1 MVASE
6 RDDKAAPGEVGADQP
21 AFRILPRIVPGQN
34 DFFWSS
40 GSDGLLRFLRC
51 SACRFILHPP
61 SPRCPMC
68 LSKDLAPSPVSGRG
82 SIYSFTVDHQPW
94 IPGFD
99 PPYVIA
105 MVELDDQPGLR
116 ILSNVID
123 CRIDA
128 VNIGMVVN
136 VDFQRYEDRGGVVW
150 VPVFR
155 PRMPDAAGMR
165 EVNGMPGT
173 GSTLDRAD
181 MRDTTNAG
189 SGA

>member
-1 MVASE
+1 
-6 RDDKAAPGEVGADQP
+6 
-21 AFRILPRIVPGQN
+21 
-34 DFFWSS
+34 
-40 GSDGLLRFLRC
+40 
-51 SACRFILHPP
+51 
-61 SPRCPMC
+61 MC